1 MDTRISL
8 EFVAA
13 HSTVNGVFQTGAT
26 NTGWELNKVLKATH
40 KLFNESPARCDV
52 YLKEGSSSK
61 FPIKF
66 REAWCIEDQEVT
78 ERA

>member
-8 EFVAA
+8 KLVAA
-13 HSTVNGVFQTGAT
+13 HSTVNGVFQTGAA
-26 NTGWELNKVLKATH
+26 NIGWDLNKVLKATH
-40 KLFNESPARCDV
+40 KVFNESPARCDV
-52 YLKEGSSSK
+52 YLKEGNSSK

-66 REAWCIEDQEVT
+66 CEAWCIENKEVA